1 MMNKFCFC
9 VIVCCVFT
17 TTIAQNCQFSFKG
30 KVSDFH
36 DNSPIIGASIQ
47 LEGENKFATTD
58 FDGFFEFQNICAGKH
73 TLIVN
78 HIACETKKIRLNVT
92 GTTFKEI
99 SLEHHI
105 EDLEEVIVTST
116 NKITSNTIQS
126 TKINRKTIDEFSG
139 KSLGD
144 ALKNVTGVS
153 SLNTGNTIVKPI
165 INGLHSSR
173 IIVMTNGVRLQDQD
187 WGIEHAPN
195 IDINNADRITV
206 IKGANSL
213 EFGGDAIGGVI
224 VLEPSKYFLK
234 DRIYGKTILGLQS
247 NGSGGNLHS
256 SITKT
261 TEKGWF
267 YNGKATIK
275 RFGDFHSPDYNL
287 TNTGLNSK
295 AFSLHSGLKKY
306 EKGFS
311 LNYNF
316 INNKIGILRA
326 SHIGNID
333 DLVTAINNKQPQII
347 ENFTYDIVSP
357 RQEIKHHIFKVDYY
371 QRFKNLGKL
380 EVQYDFQ
387 KNERFEFDVR
397 VGDDKNKAA
406 IDLDLKTHAVSASFN
421 FDNNQNQTYKVGLK
435 GVHQINFPNPKT
447 GVRRLIPDYNKIDV
461 GVFAIGNFNLNEK
474 TTVNGGL
481 RYDFNYINA
490 KKFYIK
496 SRWTERNYDT
506 KYNDL
511 IIGDFP
517 EKSQWLVNPKYS
529 FHNLSA
535 SAGIVHQINDKNSV
549 LFNYGLS
556 NRAPNPSELFS
567 DGLHHSA
574 ARIEL
579 GDLALKQEISNRIS
593 STYSYKSNS
602 SKILVEVFFNS
613 IQNFIYL
620 APFDTEKTV
629 RGAFLAWN
637 YKATNANLYGFDF
650 TWQQQINDAFSFRNQ
665 SSFMYGYET
674 DNKRDLIDIP
684 APNLRNSLEYRNKHW
699 HQLGVRLES
708 EFVLQQNNFPDNNF
722 SVFLPSQNR
731 NALVAISSTPKS
743 YHLLNLHTDV
753 VFHLSKKTA
762 LHISATISNL
772 LNNNYRDYLNRLRF
786 FADDLGRNYALQ
798 LKINY

>member
-1 MMNKFCFC
+1 MIKKMCFC
-9 VIVCCVFT
+9 VFVGCVFT
-17 TTIAQNCQFSFKG
+17 TTIAQNCQFSFNG
-30 KVSDFH
+30 KISDFH

-47 LEGENKFATTD
+47 IEGENKFATTD
-58 FDGFFEFQNICAGKH
+58 FDGFFEFQNICAGKY

-78 HIACETKKIRLNVT
+78 HVACETKRVRFNITEN
-92 GTTFKEI
+92 TFKEI

-105 EDLEEVIVTST
+105 EDLKEVIVTST
-116 NKITSNTIQS
+116 NKTTSNTIQS
-126 TKINRKTIDEFSG
+126 TKIDRKTIDEFSG
-139 KSLGD
+139 ESLGD
-144 ALKNVTGVS
+144 ALKNVSGVS

-173 IIVMTNGVRLQDQD
+173 IIVMANGVRLQDQD

-206 IKGANSL
+206 IKGTNSL

-224 VLEPSKYFLK
+224 VLEPTKYFLK

-247 NGSGGNLHS
+247 NGKGGNLHTN
-256 SITKT
+256 IVKT

-267 YNGKATIK
+267 YNGKATLK
-275 RFGDFHSPDYNL
+275 RFGDFHSPNYNL

-295 AFSLHSGLKKY
+295 AFSLLTGVKKF
-306 EKGFS
+306 EKGFTVDYS
-311 LNYNF
+311 F
-316 INNKIGILRA
+316 INNKIGIFRA

-333 DLVTAINNKQPQII
+333 DLVTAINSKQPQII
-347 ENFTYDIVSP
+347 ENFNYDIVSP
-357 RQEIKHHIFKVDYY
+357 KQEIKHHIFKVDYY
-371 QRFKNLGKL
+371 QRFKNSGKL

-406 IDLDLKTHAVSASFN
+406 IDLNLKTHAISANFN
-421 FDNNQNQTYKVGLK
+421 FDSNSNKTYKVGFK
-435 GVHQINFPNPKT
+435 GVYQNNFANPET
-447 GVRRLIPDYNKIDV
+447 GVRRLIPDYDKFDA
-461 GVFAIGNFNLNEK
+461 GFFAIGNFILNLK
-474 TTVNGGL
+474 TTFNAGL

-496 SRWTERNYDT
+496 TRWIERGYDT
-506 KYNDL
+506 QFNDL
-511 IIGDFP
+511 IIGDFNT
-517 EKSQWLVNPKYS
+517 QWLVNPTFR

-535 SAGIVHQINDKNSV
+535 SAGIHHYFNDKTAV

-556 NRAPNPSELFS
+556 SRAPNASELFS

-579 GDLALKQEISNRIS
+579 GNLAMQQEVSHRVSATYAYKTSKTKIS
-593 STYSYKSNS
+593 
-602 SKILVEVFFNS
+602 VEAFFNT

-620 APFDTEKTV
+620 APFGTEQTI
-629 RGAFLAWN
+629 RGAFPVWN
-637 YKATNANLYGFDF
+637 YKKTNANLFGFDF
-650 TWQQQINDAFSFRNQ
+650 TWQQKLNETFSYSNK
-665 SSFMYGYET
+665 SSLIYGYET
-674 DNKRDLIDIP
+674 KNKRDLIDIP
-684 APNLRNSLEYRNKHW
+684 APNFRNSLQYKNENW

-722 SVFLPSQNR
+722 LTFLPSQKTI
-731 NALVAISSTPKS
+731 AIVDISSTPKS
-743 YHLLNLHTDV
+743 YHLLNLQTDV
-753 VFHLSKKTA
+753 VFHLSKKTD

-772 LNNNYRDYLNRLRF
+772 LNINYRDYLNRIRF

>member
-1 MMNKFCFC
+1 MIKKIC
-9 VIVCCVFT
+9 VWVFVVCVFT
-17 TTIAQNCQFSFKG
+17 TTIAQNCQFSFNG
-30 KVSDFH
+30 KISDFH

-47 LEGENKFATTD
+47 IEGENKFATTD
-58 FDGFFEFQNICAGKH
+58 FDGLFVFQNICAGKY

-78 HIACETKKIRLNVT
+78 HVACETKRVRFNITEN
-92 GTTFKEI
+92 TFKEI

-116 NKITSNTIQS
+116 NKTTSNTIQS
-126 TKINRKTIDEFSG
+126 TKINQETIDEFSG
-139 KSLGD
+139 ESLGD
-144 ALKNVTGVS
+144 ALKNVSGVS

-206 IKGANSL
+206 IKGTNSL

-234 DRIYGKTILGLQS
+234 DSLYSKTILGLQS
-247 NGSGGNLHS
+247 NGKGGNLHTN
-256 SITKT
+256 ITKT

-267 YNGKATIK
+267 YNGKATLK
-275 RFGDFHSPDYNL
+275 RFGDFHSPNYNL

-295 AFSLHSGLKKY
+295 AFSLQTGVKKF
-306 EKGFS
+306 EKGVTIDYS
-311 LNYNF
+311 F
-316 INNKIGILRA
+316 INNKIGIFSA

-333 DLVTAINNKQPQII
+333 DLVTAINSKQPQII
-347 ENFTYDIVSP
+347 ENFSYDIVSP
-357 RQEIKHHIFKVDYY
+357 RQEIKHQIFKVDSY

-406 IDLDLKTHAVSASFN
+406 IDLNLKTHTVSANFN
-421 FDNNQNQTYKVGLK
+421 FDNNSNKTYKVGFK
-435 GVHQINFPNPKT
+435 GVYQNNFANPET
-447 GVRRLIPDYNKIDV
+447 GVRRLIPDYDKFDAGI
-461 GVFAIGNFNLNEK
+461 FAIGNFILNLK
-474 TTVNGGL
+474 TTFNAGL

-496 SRWTERNYDT
+496 TRWTERGYDT
-506 KYNDL
+506 QFKDL
-511 IIGDFP
+511 IIDDYNT
-517 EKSQWLVNPKYS
+517 QWLVNPKFK

-535 SAGIVHQINDKNSV
+535 SAGIHHHFNDKTAV

-556 NRAPNPSELFS
+556 SRAPNASELFS

-579 GDLALKQEISNRIS
+579 GDLAMQQEISHRVSTTYTYKTSKTKIS
-593 STYSYKSNS
+593 
-602 SKILVEVFFNS
+602 VEAFFNT

-620 APFDTEKTV
+620 APFGTEKTI
-629 RGAFLAWN
+629 RGAFPVWN
-637 YKATNANLYGFDF
+637 YKRTNANLFGFDF
-650 TWQQQINDAFSFRNQ
+650 TWQQKLNEAFSFSNK
-665 SSFMYGYET
+665 SSLIYGYET
-674 DNKRDLIDIP
+674 RNKRDLIDIP
-684 APNLRNSLEYRNKHW
+684 APNFRNILQYKNENW
-699 HQLGVRLES
+699 HQLGIRLES
-708 EFVLQQNNFPDNNF
+708 EFVFQQNNFPDNNF
-722 SVFLPSQNR
+722 STFLPSQKTI
-731 NALVAISSTPKS
+731 AIVDISSTPKS
-743 YHLLNLHTDV
+743 YHLLNLQTDV
-753 VFHLSKKTA
+753 VFHLSKKTD

-772 LNNNYRDYLNRLRF
+772 LNINYRDYLNRLRF